1 MRSYLGYLLILL
13 IYWAPAQANTHRPQD
28 FLQKISGS
36 KDEGEQIYAHYCA
49 NCHALKP
56 LIPLGAPRIGV
67 LEDWQ
72 VRLKQG
78 AEQLIKHSDE
88 GLNAMPPRGG
98 CFECT
103 DKQLLLAIII
113 LLPKKLKNDVFNELR
128 DHKKNS

>member
-1 MRSYLGYLLILL
+1 
-13 IYWAPAQANTHRPQD
+13 
-28 FLQKISGS
+28 
-36 KDEGEQIYAHYCA
+36 
-49 NCHALKP
+49 
-56 LIPLGAPRIGV
+56 
-67 LEDWQ
+67 
-72 VRLKQG
+72 KQG